1 MWTRSCCHWATHIVT
16 SYPLGFLTFYV
27 LITSC
32 SKNFHYVL
40 YFSRSHAAVTLFSR
54 SHAAVTLFSRSL
66 IMLSLYFPT
75 LSCCCHFIFP
85 LSHAAVTLFS
95 YSLMLLS
102 LDKRNKE
109 SLVSTFF
116 FSGIW
121 TGYNQERK
129 RERATEGETER
140 ERDRGGDRESERERE
155 CRREQPSW
163 EKIYGKFNFRNYN
176 AVWEK
181 IDQLHK
187 IQIKLLHLQFFHF
200 YL

>member
-1 MWTRSCCHWATHIVT
+1 
-16 SYPLGFLTFYV
+16 
-27 LITSC
+27 
-32 SKNFHYVL
+32 
-40 YFSRSHAAVTLFSR
+40 
-54 SHAAVTLFSRSL
+54 
-66 IMLSLYFPT
+66 MLLWLYFPT

-95 YSLMLLS
+95 RSLMLLWLYFPTLSCCCPFIFPLSHAAVTLFSHSLMLMS

-140 ERDRGGDRESERERE
+140 ERDWGGDRESERESVEESNQAERKSME
-155 CRREQPSW
+155 NL
-163 EKIYGKFNFRNYN
+163 ILG
-176 AVWEK
+176 
-181 IDQLHK
+181 ITT
-187 IQIKLLHLQFFHF
+187 QFERK
-200 YL
+200 